1 MKTHSS
7 GFRDPL
13 SAIAEL
19 RVQLWRIRA
28 FTAKLFCGRL
38 PPASCGTNCGMK
50 VTIKNWHAVASW
62 TWTTEDDVCGICRAW
77 LSSLPVLSESFVPRS
92 RAPSRASRCALSQI
106 CRSTGVRPVRRVQ
119 ETTRLS
125 FGAGCALSLLSHTT
139 PCPPLLR
146 APHGG
151 CFAVLTQ
158 CSHYF
163 HLMCITTWL
172 HNKNTCPICRRK
184 WEFASAPKPAPATPG
199 TRRHGEGF
207 AVAEAAAPVE
217 D

>member
-1 MKTHSS
+1 M
-7 GFRDPL
+7 
-13 SAIAEL
+13 
-19 RVQLWRIRA
+19 
-28 FTAKLFCGRL
+28 

-62 TWTTEDDVCGICRAW
+62 TWTTEDDVCGICHMP
-77 LSSLPVLSESFVPRS
+77 LD
-92 RAPSRASRCALSQI
+92 
-106 CRSTGVRPVRRVQ
+106 
-119 ETTRLS
+119 
-125 FGAGCALSLLSHTT
+125 GCAPGAAGPGDDS
-139 PCPPLLR
+139 PVVWGR
-146 APHGG
+146 
-151 CFAVLTQ
+151 

>member
-1 MKTHSS
+1 MDYGGRCLRHL
-7 GFRDPL
+7 PCVAQL
-13 SAIAEL
+13 SA
-19 RVQLWRIRA
+19 RPFRKLWTSI
-28 FTAKLFCGRL
+28 
-38 PPASCGTNCGMK
+38 P
-50 VTIKNWHAVASW
+50 
-62 TWTTEDDVCGICRAW
+62 
-77 LSSLPVLSESFVPRS
+77 
-92 RAPSRASRCALSQI
+92 RAPSRASRCAPSQT
-106 CRSTGVRPVRRVQ
+106 CRSTGVHPVRRVQ

-125 FGAGCALSLLSHTT
+125 FGAGCALSLSRARARAHDASPDVAPRHTHS
-139 PCPPLLR
+139 C
-146 APHGG
+146 
-151 CFAVLTQ
+151 CAVLTQ

-199 TRRHGEGF
+199 NRGFASGF